1 MSQAQLN
8 SAISMVINID
18 YLRDLLI
25 FLLILII
32 SLDLSTDR
40 VFNQTNECFCDT
52 IAGAL
57 PNLDFLMIQL

>member
-1 MSQAQLN
+1 MFQAQLD

-40 VFNQTNECFCDT
+40 VFNQTTECFCDT
-52 IAGAL
+52 TAGAL